1 MPTLRDVPVLVTGA
15 TGFIGGRLA
24 RRLAREEGAR
34 VTGTGRDLDKARH
47 LEADGVKL
55 ERADLLY
62 SDAVRRLVEGKEVI
76 FHAAASLLPDPDVAR
91 AVNVTATGQLVRLA
105 AAAGVRRFVHVSTV
119 GAYRMEGEVLVDESF
134 PLATESPGVYA
145 RTKALAEVRAR
156 DLADEHGMEL
166 AIVRP
171 SMVYGP
177 GPGVWTV
184 MMFESI
190 RDGKP
195 VLLGDGSGHFQPV
208 YIDDVV
214 DALILC
220 ATSDAAPGEAFN
232 ITAGTITWREFM
244 GRYGDMLGKEPKS
257 IPLWLARTMAQLN
270 RLPFLSLPID
280 VGFVEMATNRVDF
293 CNDKARERLGWTPKV
308 DLDEGMERT
317 ENWLRSQGM
326 M

>member
-24 RRLAREEGAR
+24 QRLASEEGAR

-62 SDAVRRLVEGKEVI
+62 SDAVRRLLEGKEVV
-76 FHAAASLLPDPDVAR
+76 FHAAASLFPDPEVAR

-105 AAAGVRRFVHVSTV
+105 AEAGVRRFVHVSTV
-119 GAYRMEGEVLVDESF
+119 GAYRMEGEALVDESF

-156 DLADEHGMEL
+156 DLAEEHGLAL

-220 ATSDAAPGEAFN
+220 ATADAAPGEAFN
-232 ITAGTITWREFM
+232 ITDGTTTWREFM
-244 GRYGDMLGKEPKS
+244 GRYGEMLGKEPKS
-257 IPLWLARTMAQLN
+257 IPLWLAKTMAQLN
-270 RLPFLSLPID
+270 RLPFLRLPID

-293 CNDKARERLGWTPKV
+293 RNDKARDRLGWTPRV
-308 DLDEGMERT
+308 GLDEGMERT
-317 ENWLRSQGM
+317 EKWLRSQGM